1 MDFAILAITDRFDP
15 SGLLC
20 LATILWV
27 AIALIAYCFG
37 PIAGS
42 FSCFVFFVIALFG
55 TADSRSQ
62 GGGGS
67 LMVTE
72 HMIANKSQ
80 TKFIKQFEYSI
91 NHPDC
96 IFSIPLDRGVLPF
109 DGGDN
114 NIYFLP
120 AEERKLINGI
130 WVMKTTGKLPE
141 DDDFYIYNVIIDR
154 AHAPVEAGGWGWPQW
169 VYHPASAVIVFGIGA
184 LPIIVMSGI
193 IVGKAAGVG

>member
-1 MDFAILAITDRFDP
+1 MNFEILALSDRIDL

-27 AIALIAYCFG
+27 IILIIAYCFG
-37 PIAGS
+37 PIVGS
-42 FSCFVFFVIALFG
+42 FTCFIFFIIALFG
-55 TADSRSQ
+55 TMDSRSQ

-72 HMIANKSQ
+72 HFIANGHG
-80 TKFIKQFEYSI
+80 KFIKQFKYSI

-96 IFSIPLDRGVLPF
+96 IFSIPLDRGVLPY

-114 NIYFLP
+114 NTYFLP

-141 DDDFYIYNVIIDR
+141 DDDFYVYNVIIDR
-154 AHAPVEAGGWGWPQW
+154 AHAPVEVGGWGWSQW
-169 VYHPASAVIVFGIGA
+169 VYHPASAVYVFGIGA
-184 LPIIVMSGI
+184 LPSIVIGGM
-193 IVGKAAGVG
+193 IVGKATGKA